1 MGAAE
6 NEIEKERTPPQQD
19 DFPEGGV
26 KAWGVVAGAFCVLF
40 CTFGYLNAYDVYQDY
55 YQGHQLSHE
64 SSSTISWIGSVQVFF
79 LYAGGVIG
87 GPFFDW
93 IGAIVI
99 IPPAFLFVFAMMM
112 TSLCKEYYQFM
123 LAQGIL
129 GGFCCG
135 MMFAP
140 AMAAVG
146 QYFRTRRALAMGGVR
161 IVGLIILALLVIA
174 CATVRRRLPPC
185 KGNILVLSAF
195 PDPSYILTIASLFLL
210 IWGMFT
216 PFFYIETYA
225 TYCGMSSH
233 LASYMLSILNAAS
246 IVGRIIP
253 AILAD
258 RFSNFTLLFTSG
270 ACTGVLLLCW
280 MAIKSNAAI
289 IVFAALYGLC
299 SGAIVSLLSP
309 CIAQIVPHPSLIGA
323 YLGMAFLLVGV
334 SGLTGTPICGA
345 LIDGYGWWAA
355 MVFSGVAVFMGSG
368 LALVTQFTL
377 MRRD

>member
-1 MGAAE
+1 MLLY
-6 NEIEKERTPPQQD
+6 
-19 DFPEGGV
+19 
-26 KAWGVVAGAFCVLF
+26 VAVSG
-40 CTFGYLNAYDVYQDY
+40 TF
-55 YQGHQLSHE
+55 
-64 SSSTISWIGSVQVFF
+64 SSLITDSVQ
-79 LYAGGVIG
+79 
-87 GPFFDW
+87 
-93 IGAIVI
+93 VI
-99 IPPAFLFVFAMMM
+99 IPPALLLVFAVMM

-129 GGFCCG
+129 GGLCCG

-146 QYFRTRRALAMGGVR
+146 QYFRTRRALAMGIAVSGSSLGGVIFPIALNNLFQIRSIAFGWGVR
-161 IVGLIILALLVIA
+161 IAGFIILALLVIA
-174 CATVRRRLPPC
+174 CATVRRRLPPR

-195 PDPSYILTIASLFLL
+195 RDPSYILTIVSLFFL

-225 TYCGMSSH
+225 TYRGMPPR

-246 IVGRIIP
+246 IIGRIIP
-253 AILAD
+253 GILAD
-258 RFSNFTLLFTSG
+258 HFGNFTLLFISG

-289 IVFAALYGLC
+289 IVFAALYGFF

-309 CIAQIVPHPSLIGA
+309 CIAQIAPHPTLIGA
-323 YLGMAFLLVGV
+323 YLGMALLLVGV

-355 MVFSGVAVFMGSG
+355 MVFSGVAVFVGSG
-368 LALVTQFTL
+368 LVLVTQFTL
-377 MRRD
+377 MRKRKG